1 MNTPKSVQDLRRQT
15 LVANS
20 PNTPLRR
27 RSGLNVT
34 NVNSTSLIEPQNAQQ
49 VSFYLCYSLF
59 SKITLLFR
67 STMMRQ
73 SAEIHE
79 YMMESTVSPA

>member
-27 RSGLNVT
+27 RSGLNV
-34 NVNSTSLIEPQNAQQ
+34 NSTSLIEPQNAQQ
-49 VSFYLCYSLF
+49 VSFYLCCSLF
-59 SKITLLFR
+59 YKITLLFR

-79 YMMESTVSPA
+79 YMMESTVAPA